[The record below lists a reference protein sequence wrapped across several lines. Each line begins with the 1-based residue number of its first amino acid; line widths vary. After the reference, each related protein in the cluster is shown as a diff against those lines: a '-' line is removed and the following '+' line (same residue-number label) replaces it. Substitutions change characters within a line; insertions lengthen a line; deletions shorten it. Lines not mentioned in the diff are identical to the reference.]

1 MLFCDGRLTSH
12 SNLLCRFSVKW
23 EKDGRKIVHNIKLQL
38 KKKKKNMKDEFLSNK
53 YVVNEAITCEVD

>member
-12 SNLLCRFSVKW
+12 SNLLWRFSVKW